1 MSAAV
6 FESRWKR
13 LAEWRSKGFIEL
25 EDHLGSP
32 ADLGPLVRCGLL
44 VKRGS
49 PWLPFQRYHGFV
61 PTMKGE
67 RILVHDRAHE
77 LILVPSGKVPDLIEA
92 LAADPLPGAPFHPG
106 FCVVEHLNGLAV
118 REPRR
123 PLHVSAPV
131 GMLMGASADRAH
143 VKEKHLEE
151 GYEDFEQFRI
161 DHVLRDRALLASGLC
176 REHDPSRDFHGIAF
190 VPQGEGFRYFTLLKE
205 HDLLLVNPGM
215 GLPLLDLLDPTRAA
229 YWTPRA
235 A

>member
-1 MSAAV
+1 MSASV
-6 FESRWKR
+6 FETRWKR
-13 LAEWRSKGFIEL
+13 LAEWRGRGFVEL
-25 EDHLGSP
+25 EEHLGMP
-32 ADLGPLVRCGLL
+32 PDLGPLVRCGLL

-49 PWLPFQRYHGFV
+49 PWLPFQRYHGYV
-61 PTMKGE
+61 PTRRGE

-77 LILVPSGKVPDLIEA
+77 LIVLSTDKVADLIEA
-92 LAADPLPGAPFHPG
+92 LAADPMPGAPFHPG
-106 FCVVEHLNGLAV
+106 FCVVEHLNTLAL

-131 GMLMGASADRAH
+131 GMLMGGRTDRAH
-143 VKEKHLEE
+143 LKEQYLEE

-176 REHDPSRDFHGIAF
+176 REHDPEHDLHGIAF
-190 VPQGEGFRYFTLLKE
+190 VPQGDGLRYFTLLKE

-215 GLPLLDLLDPTRAA
+215 GLPLIDLLDPTRAG
-229 YWTPRA
+229 YWLSRA